1 MKTFC
6 KIICGLL
13 VAVMLLSA
21 AVACAGSGETPKTE
35 ETAAATQAGTATP
48 DAQTTKDPAQ
58 ATESKPADGTQ
69 PVDVTTGDETPEPQG
84 LVKPEINEKFG
95 TDSNPKEISFF
106 VNGGEASSLITRSI
120 SVEIDLDDAEE
131 VDLTYEPNLK
141 TQQRNDQIKNE
152 IGTKIVVKK
161 IGTMQGSVT
170 DLKPILQSQQPY
182 YDVLAL
188 YQYFDLDLALDD
200 TVGSFYNY
208 EKMPEGVT
216 NYLNFSA
223 PYWNKTSYQA
233 MRLSDPETGAS
244 VCFFLTGDLTQT
256 NIGNMY
262 VSFVNAKMWDDY
274 KEQIKALETSGGYDD
289 IYDVVNNGY
298 WTLDLWIDLADLCFK
313 DENGNDKP
321 DKDDQL
327 GVFLLNNE
335 DGPDNMSPEILSY
348 GAHVQYT
355 SLDEIGTPVA
365 SVNSKNNMNFF
376 SKLYQLYCETKI
388 GTMKYS
394 GEEGENL
401 MDYFSRGN
409 IMVVVNELEKA
420 EEYLLN
426 MQDNYYVMPL
436 PMYSHDQYDSK
447 AASKGY
453 TTGLGDSLTQFAICV
468 YGGDERVPAI
478 TATLELMGY
487 YSKLWV
493 YPAYYET
500 ALKTRFTRDDR
511 NPAMLD
517 MIHEGIYCNF
527 GFIWSSKLNNI
538 TWIIRDNYR
547 NKNGMANLMKQKQND
562 VKGKLK
568 QLLSSIYTAWFVNY

>member
-21 AVACAGSGETPKTE
+21 AVACAGETPKTD
-35 ETAAATQAGTATP
+35 ETTDAATQAGTATP
-48 DAQTTKDPAQ
+48 DAQTTEDPATP
-58 ATESKPADGTQ
+58 ATESKPVETQ
-69 PVDVTTGDETPEPQG
+69 TADVTTGDDETPDPQG

-95 TDSNPKEISFF
+95 TESNPKEISFF
-106 VNGGEASSLITRSI
+106 VNGGDSGSLITRSI
-120 SVEIDLDDAEE
+120 SVEVDLDGEE
-131 VDLTYEPNLK
+131 PVDLTYDPNLQ
-141 TQQRNDQIKNE
+141 TQRRNDQITKE

-161 IGTMQGSVT
+161 IGTMQGSVG

-216 NYLNFSA
+216 NYLNLDA

-233 MRLSDPETGAS
+233 MKLSDPETGAS

-262 VSFVNAKMWDDY
+262 VSFVNAKMWEDY

-289 IYDVVNNGY
+289 IYDIVNNGY
-298 WTLDLWIDLADLCFK
+298 WTLDLWIDLANLCFK
-313 DENGNDKP
+313 DENGNDKA

-327 GVFLLNNE
+327 GMLFNSDE
-335 DGPDNMSPEILSY
+335 AGPNNMSPEILSY
-348 GAHVQYT
+348 GCRVQYT
-355 SLDEIGTPVA
+355 GLDENGTPVA

-376 SKLYQLYCETKI
+376 NKLYSLYCETKC
-388 GTMKYS
+388 GAMKYS
-394 GEEGENL
+394 DEEGENL
-401 MDYFSRGN
+401 MDYFARGN
-409 IMVVVNELEKA
+409 ILAVVGALTLT
-420 EEYLLN
+420 EEFLIN

-436 PMYSHDQYDSK
+436 PMYSHDQFDAKS
-447 AASKGY
+447 ASKGY
-453 TTGLGDSLTQFAICV
+453 TSGLGDSLTQFAICV
-468 YGGDERVPAI
+468 YGGDERLPAI